1 MDFDILQDIS
11 LNTPL
16 KITKKETAGDRFIPK
31 AVCANLY
38 DLYFS
43 EDQNKRKK
51 EEKVTQNF
59 TNHQIQEDL
68 PQNRT
73 TNNENYI
80 NLLQS
85 QLFDETETIS
95 YNFKK
100 NGFSTGGKKTKK
112 MKKRIMRFRSD
123 NKTTTLEEKILT
135 RLDNTIDTF
144 KKMEP
149 SYRRKISKYPSKILD
164 APGLQDDY
172 YLNLMDWSRKN
183 QLAIGL
189 DNLVY
194 LWSAS
199 NSKVT
204 KLCEYP
210 DDKICSVSW
219 SDSGRHNA
227 VGNTSGEVEIFDTV
241 KMRSVRVFEG
251 HTGRVGSL
259 HWNGYIVASGS
270 RDRSILLRDVREPR
284 DYFAEFTVS
293 FF

>member
-1 MDFDILQDIS
+1 M
-11 LNTPL
+11 NAPL
-16 KITKKETAGDRFIPK
+16 KMHKRRAAGDRFIPK
-31 AVCANLY
+31 SVCANLY

-43 EDQNKRKK
+43 DENGKK
-51 EEKVTQNF
+51 PKESQKNADF
-59 TNHQIQEDL
+59 TN
-68 PQNRT
+68 NA
-73 TNNENYI
+73 NSENYL

-85 QLFDETETIS
+85 QLFDDNEAMS
-95 YNFKK
+95 FQNFKK
-100 NGFSTGGKKTKK
+100 GGFSTTGKKKK
-112 MKKRIMRFRSD
+112 KKRIMRFRSD
-123 NKTTTLEEKILT
+123 EKRTTFEQKILR
-135 RLDNTIDTF
+135 RLDSAMDGYKN
-144 KKMEP
+144 MEP
-149 SYRRKISKYPSKILD
+149 SYRRKISKHPSKILD

-183 QLAIGL
+183 QIAIGL

-199 NSKVT
+199 NSKVS
-204 KLCEYP
+204 KLCEYQ
-210 DDKICSVSW
+210 DDKVCSVSW

-227 VGNTSGEVEIFDTV
+227 VGNTSGEVEVFDTV

-270 RDRSILLRDVREPR
+270 RDRTILLRDVREPR

-293 FF
+293 LLTFFCRIPLKMLLSLNIC

>member
-1 MDFDILQDIS
+1 MDFDILENIS
-11 LNTPL
+11 MNTPL
-16 KITKKETAGDRFIPK
+16 KLRKKENIGDRFIPK
-31 AVCANLY
+31 SVCSNLY

-43 EDQNKRKK
+43 EENDKRKK
-51 EEKVTQNF
+51 QKKNNSQPKDFNSN
-59 TNHQIQEDL
+59 TNS
-68 PQNRT
+68 
-73 TNNENYI
+73 ENYL

-85 QLFDETETIS
+85 QLFDSSEVENF
-95 YNFKK
+95 NFKK
-100 NGFSTGGKKTKK
+100 PGFSTGQKKRKK
-112 MKKRIMRFRSD
+112 KKRIMRFKSE
-123 NKTTTLEEKILT
+123 NKNATFEQEILK
-135 RLDNTIDTF
+135 RLDSAIDNYS
-144 KKMEP
+144 KMEP
-149 SYRRKISKYPSKILD
+149 SYRRKISKHPSKILD

-204 KLCEYP
+204 RLCEYP

-241 KMRSVRVFEG
+241 KMKSVRIFEG

-259 HWNGYIVASGS
+259 HWNGCVVASGS
-270 RDRSILLRDVREPR
+270 RDRSILLRDVREHK
-284 DYFAEFTVS
+284 DYFTEFTVS
-293 FF
+293 NFFYR